1 MIVRVFI
8 LLGLF
13 LCLTTPCPA
22 QTSEAAFASLAQQNQ
37 TGATTD
43 IAVVV
48 NPLNPED
55 SISSIDLRKIFAG
68 EKQSWSPSLGVFVMV
83 RAAQARERDVL
94 LNQVLK
100 MNESEYKQ
108 YWVKKIDRGEVQ
120 REPLAL
126 LSNGMQLE
134 AVRAE
139 KGAIALISMA
149 DVREGVKVLK
159 VDGHLPGTEGY
170 VLK

>member
-1 MIVRVFI
+1 MIDRVFI
-8 LLGLF
+8 LLGLS
-13 LCLTTPCPA
+13 LCLTTRCPA
-22 QTSEAAFASLAQQNQ
+22 QASEAAFASLAQQNQ

-48 NPLNPED
+48 NPFNPVD
-55 SISSIDLRKIFAG
+55 SISSIELRKIFAG
-68 EKQSWSPSLGVFVMV
+68 EKQSWSPGLAVFVMV
-83 RAAQARERDVL
+83 RAPQARERDVL

-100 MNESEYKQ
+100 MSEPEYKQ
-108 YWVKKIDRGEVQ
+108 YWVKKIQSGEIQ

-139 KGAIALISMA
+139 KGGIALINMG

>member
-1 MIVRVFI
+1 MKMQRNTRAGCFLA
-8 LLGLF
+8 LLLW
-13 LCLTTPCPA
+13 L
-22 QTSEAAFASLAQQNQ
+22 AAFASLAQQNQ
-37 TGATTD
+37 AGATD

-48 NPLNPED
+48 NPLNPVD
-55 SISSIDLRKIFAG
+55 SISSIELRKIFAG
-68 EKQSWSPSLGVFVMV
+68 EKQSWSPSLAVFVMV
-83 RAAQARERDVL
+83 RASQARERDVL

-100 MNESEYKQ
+100 MNESEYKEH
-108 YWVKKIDRGEVQ
+108 WVKKIYSGEVQ

-134 AVRAE
+134 AIRAE
-139 KGAIALISMA
+139 KGGIALINMA
-149 DVREGVKVLK
+149 DVRQGVKVLK

>member
-1 MIVRVFI
+1 MKMQRNTRAGCYLA
-8 LLGLF
+8 LLLW
-13 LCLTTPCPA
+13 L
-22 QTSEAAFASLAQQNQ
+22 AAFTSLAQQNQ

-48 NPLNPED
+48 NPLNPVD

-68 EKQSWSPSLGVFVMV
+68 EKQSWSPSLAVFVMV
-83 RAAQARERDVL
+83 RAPQARERDVL

-100 MNESEYKQ
+100 MNEPEYKQ
-108 YWVKKIDRGEVQ
+108 YWVKKIQSGEIQ

-139 KGAIALISMA
+139 KGGIALINMA

-159 VDGHLPGTEGY
+159 VDGHLPGAEGY